1 MGKFEN
7 AVDFYLRGFNSQYIK
22 RRTGIPMQSLLKQL
36 KAKGIVYT
44 KGDIIAYQVAYIRD
58 RYTPEEMKVAYREM
72 VQTHDD
78 VYKASRGRHI
88 NMLGCGFGDHAKV
101 LRQLLGEDEYATLR
115 NESWKE
121 KQVATMRAT
130 YGVSNAFEKASF
142 ESFVTPEAVAEGRVK
157 RTATLIDR
165 YGVEHPNQ
173 HPDIASRMMA
183 QRDATNQE
191 RYGTTNPMQV
201 PEVAAKSAVNRQQAM
216 LERYGAANS
225 VEVKA
230 IRDKIFASRK
240 QNKTLNTSNPEEV
253 LGVLLRDRFGAD
265 DVLHH
270 VVVDDRYPYH
280 VDYYIKSLD
289 LFIELNG
296 DRCHNDHWFDP
307 SNPRDVQIVRAWS
320 ENMERI
326 ESETGRPSRYR
337 QYIKTWT
344 VSDVAKRQA
353 ARANDLN
360 YLVFWDGSSVKRNKR
375 QEPRLRD
382 VYTWLAEGCPMPK
395 DWLAE
400 HTY

>member
-1 MGKFEN
+1 MGKFEK
-7 AVDFYLRGFNSQYIK
+7 AVEFYLRGFNSQYIK

-36 KAKGIVYT
+36 KAKGVVYT
-44 KGDIIAYQVAYIRD
+44 KSDIIAYQVSYIREH
-58 RYTPEEMKVAYREM
+58 YTPDEMKAAYRAM
-72 VQTHDD
+72 VQTHTD

-88 NMLGCGFGDHAKV
+88 HLLGCGFGDHAKV
-101 LRQLLGEDEYATLR
+101 LRELLGVDEYAALR
-115 NESWKE
+115 NGSWKE
-121 KQVATMRAT
+121 KQVASMQAT
-130 YGVSNAFEKASF
+130 YGVSNVFEKETF
-142 ESFVTPEAVAEGRVK
+142 ESFVTPEAIAEGRVK
-157 RTATLIDR
+157 RTATLLDR

-173 HPDIASRMMA
+173 HPEIAARMMKR
-183 QRDATNQE
+183 RDETNQE
-191 RYGTTNPMQV
+191 RYGSTNPMQN
-201 PEVAAKSAVNRQQAM
+201 PEVAAKSAVNRQQVM
-216 LERYGAANS
+216 RERYGAANS

-253 LGVLLRDRFGAD
+253 LGELLREHFGAD
-265 DVLHH
+265 DVEHH
-270 VVVDDRYPYH
+270 IVVDDRYPYH

-296 DRCHNDHWFDP
+296 DRCHNDHWFDA

-326 ESETGRPSRYR
+326 ETETGRPSRYR

-344 VSDVAKRQA
+344 VSDVEKRQT
-353 ARANDLN
+353 ARENDLN
-360 YLVFWDGSSVKRNKR
+360 YLVFWDGSSVRRNKR
-375 QEPRLRD
+375 QEPALRD
-382 VYTWLAEGCPMPK
+382 VYAWFGQGCPMPK